1 MLLMLCRT
9 AFTAASPAL
18 IEDPS
23 LGLTTADIG
32 AIVGYA
38 AIGSFVGKLLT
49 GFVADH
55 LGGRLTLLLAVVG
68 TALATLAMGFSSSY
82 AAFALFFFSLMV
94 VRAAGWPALAKLI
107 GVWIAVERYGRTWA
121 IMSTASRVSV
131 VISSWVLGAILLYF
145 TWSYVFFSAGIFAIL
160 AVVLLSRLF
169 PRERQAGLAEELTRS
184 APDTGEA
191 ADTSE
196 PHDILTTL
204 LGFARSGRFWLICAS
219 IMCTTLLTGLL
230 DFMPIYLR
238 ASYGVSI
245 PKAAIATSVFPFGC
259 LIAVLAAGMFYDR
272 LTRLQRVYVIGGS
285 LIVACLCIAGMAL
298 VTDAA
303 FDADIRFTIA
313 LVLVLLLGVCVAPAY
328 YLPMSIFSVEFGGKR
343 SGVLVG
349 FIDATGYA
357 AAAAFGFIGGA
368 IADRPGGWV
377 VFMWVLFGIAIGA
390 LVSTS
395 WFLYRDHRVHQD
407 LAMAHPKPSATPTR
421 S

>member
-1 MLLMLCRT
+1 
-9 AFTAASPAL
+9 
-18 IEDPS
+18 
-23 LGLTTADIG
+23 
-32 AIVGYA
+32 
-38 AIGSFVGKLLT
+38 
-49 GFVADH
+49 
-55 LGGRLTLLLAVVG
+55 
-68 TALATLAMGFSSSY
+68 
-82 AAFALFFFSLMV
+82 MV

-395 WFLYRDHRVHQD
+395 WFLYRDYRVHQD